1 MKYRL
6 RILPAADTDIDEA
19 AAYIA
24 SDSLDQALRLYDSVD
39 ATFRLLRE
47 QPERWPVYKL
57 DHPRL
62 QGVRRCWVAGF
73 PNFLVFYR
81 VEGSVVECCTEQETF
96 LRCFAR
102 LRLTSLIEPHA
113 DAWNAAASYPPMSIR
128 ICIPANSMQ
137 AAVA

>member
-47 QPERWPVYKL
+47 HPERWPVYKL

-81 VEGSVVECCTEQETF
+81 MEGSVVEVIRV
-96 LRCFAR
+96 LHGAR
-102 LRLTSLIEPHA
+102 
-113 DAWNAAASYPPMSIR
+113 D
-128 ICIPANSMQ
+128 IPAMLREAPSDESH
-137 AAVA
+137 